1 MLGDELELYS
11 NSCSPRAGDRVLV
24 VQRRLAE
31 VAGGPGLALTG
42 VVPDLA
48 DLAEDVRRCHDES
61 TKAGNVSKHKT
72 QPIYKNMRR
81 MLIL

>member
-11 NSCSPRAGDRVLV
+11 NSCSPRGDRVLV

-48 DLAEDVRRCHDES
+48 DLAEDVRRCQNES
-61 TKAGNVSKHKT
+61 TKSRQRIKAQNAAN
-72 QPIYKNMRR
+72 I
-81 MLIL
+81 